1 MDSSVEIQND
11 FSAYTKSANYI
22 LNYIFLQVKNKKTTP
37 LSTSSVIAHCAQLRN
52 KIYSFKIRHFQH
64 SILAKICVTLS
75 IHYSLIV
82 SSIHCTANICF
93 NRIFFNLSLD

>member
-1 MDSSVEIQND
+1 M
-11 FSAYTKSANYI
+11 F
-22 LNYIFLQVKNKKTTP
+22 KTTP

-93 NRIFFNLSLD
+93 NRNCFNLSLDLYVQPKFDSEEYVRVTASST